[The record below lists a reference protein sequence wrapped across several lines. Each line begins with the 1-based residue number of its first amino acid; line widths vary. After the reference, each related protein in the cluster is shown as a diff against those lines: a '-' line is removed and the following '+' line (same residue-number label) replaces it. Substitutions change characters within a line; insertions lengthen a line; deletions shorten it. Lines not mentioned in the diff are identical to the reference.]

1 MTDDKSDSS
10 RAEVI
15 GPESK
20 KYVLS
25 TGLSISGGPK
35 GLKSLKSLHL
45 GYTTIIDHD
54 VKMIGTLCGENLVSL
69 DLSGCTRLTPAGI
82 QILEALCPKL
92 ESLYVYE

>member
-1 MTDDKSDSS
+1 MADDKTEGT

-15 GPESK
+15 GPDSK

-25 TGLSISGGPK
+25 TGLTISGGSK

-45 GYTTIIDHD
+45 GYTMIIDHD

-69 DLSGCTRLTPAGI
+69 DLSGCTRLTPTGI
-82 QILEALCPKL
+82 QFLEKLCPKL
-92 ESLYVYE
+92 ECLYIYE